1 MRSNSMF
8 AVLVSIGVAIHQP
21 GSAQTPAVADPGS
34 ARAANRLPKDRD
46 SGLDLPALP
55 KGTVSLIGGTVARVD
70 PIRDQLVV
78 RAFGGRDVT
87 IDFDARTRVV
97 REETT
102 IPAREIHV
110 GARIYA
116 DTILLNRRI
125 FAKTI
130 RVDAKPAVGEIRG
143 QVTSYDPTNGILRV
157 RDAVSRELFPLRVS
171 SQTAIHRGDQPALA
185 SLLTD
190 GTLVKIVLRASAE
203 RADTAQQID
212 ILAHPGDLFTFA
224 GKITFVDFRAGFIA
238 LADPRNADTHEV
250 AVDSLSDAAK
260 RELREG
266 ADVVIHAQF
275 DGRKYEAQ
283 TIDPAPGQQR

>member
-1 MRSNSMF
+1 MRSNRMFVVLLSM
-8 AVLVSIGVAIHQP
+8 GVAIHQP

-34 ARAANRLPKDRD
+34 ARAESRLPKDRD
-46 SGLDLPALP
+46 SGLDFPALP

-78 RAFGGRDVT
+78 RAFGGRDVR
-87 IDFDARTRVV
+87 IDFDVRTRVV

-102 IPAREIHV
+102 IPAREIQV
-110 GARIYA
+110 GTRIYA

-130 RVDAKPAVGEIRG
+130 RVDAKPAVGEVRG
-143 QVTSYDPTNGILRV
+143 QVTSYDPDKSILRV
-157 RDAVSRELFPLRVS
+157 RDAISGELLPLRVT
-171 SQTAIHRGDQPALA
+171 SQTAIQMGDRPALA

-190 GTLVKIVLRASAE
+190 GTLVKIVLRATTQ
-203 RADTAQQID
+203 RVDTAQQID
-212 ILAHPGDLFTFA
+212 ILAHPGDSFTFA
-224 GKITFVDFRAGFIA
+224 GKITFVDFRAGFVAI
-238 LADPRNADTHEV
+238 ADPRNADTHEV
-250 AVDSLSDAAK
+250 AVDSLSPAAK

-283 TIDPAPGQQR
+283 TIDPAPGQQH

>member
-275 DGRKYEAQ
+275 DGRKYQAQ